1 MDNET
6 TGGDHEGHAS
16 PREGAREPAHRM
28 IPSRPE
34 VIEVTPRKIVAVITP
49 KLVCKIERDTQGVH
63 DMSAE

>member
-1 MDNET
+1 
-6 TGGDHEGHAS
+6 
-16 PREGAREPAHRM
+16 M